1 MATIF
6 ILLLTIISMHIL
18 VQYLIQSCKK
28 EETKEIDKPHQGIE
42 AENQE
47 AQESQGIENRDIQE
61 LQTMENQVAAFQL
74 QLERIDD
81 AQDEVDN
88 EDIVVESHEV
98 ENLEAKESEVP
109 QPLKQ

>member
-42 AENQE
+42 AESQE
-47 AQESQGIENRDIQE
+47 AQESQGIENRDIQA
-61 LQTMENQVAAFQL
+61 LQTMENQVVDLQL
-74 QLERIDD
+74 QLESIDD
-81 AQDEVDN
+81 IKGIYNRLPLITSYLLDM
-88 EDIVVESHEV
+88 
-98 ENLEAKESEVP
+98 NLD
-109 QPLKQ
+109 L

>member
-47 AQESQGIENRDIQE
+47 PQESQGIENRDIQA
-61 LQTMENQVAAFQL
+61 LQTMENQVVDLQL
-74 QLERIDD
+74 QLESIDD
-81 AQDEVDN
+81 IKGIYN
-88 EDIVVESHEV
+88 RLPLITSYLLDID
-98 ENLEAKESEVP
+98 LA
-109 QPLKQ
+109 L